1 MKTLRDI
8 NIRFFKL
15 TFSQKSEVAGRLGL
29 LEDEDVNLPDFERFR
44 RVFVRARERDL
55 VEALDRGIT
64 AVAER

>member
-55 VEALDRGIT
+55 VEALDREIT